1 MRENQNNDKREASSM
16 ARILLIDDDRLVRQS
31 IRLALAD
38 SGHQIDEAENGAD
51 GLEQVA
57 AARPDLV
64 ITDLI
69 MPEREGIETIL
80 ALRRMA
86 PHLPIIAMS
95 GGGRIGPG
103 DLLAAAKRLGATT
116 TLRKPFDDIE
126 LIGAI
131 ETALHATK
139 APAA

>member
-1 MRENQNNDKREASSM
+1 M

-31 IRLALAD
+31 IRLALSE
-38 SGHQIDEAENGAD
+38 SGHHVEEAENGAD
-51 GLEQVA
+51 GLERITV
-57 AARPDLV
+57 ARPDLV

-80 ALRRMA
+80 AVRRIA
-86 PHLPIIAMS
+86 PDLPIIAIS

-116 TLRKPFDDIE
+116 TLRKPFDDVE
-126 LIGAI
+126 LIQQI
-131 ETALHATK
+131 ERVLQPAK
-139 APAA
+139 AAVD

>member
-1 MRENQNNDKREASSM
+1 M

-38 SGHQIDEAENGAD
+38 SGHQLDEAENGAD
-51 GLEQVA
+51 GLDRA
-57 AARPDLV
+57 AAAPPDLV

-86 PHLPIIAMS
+86 PDLPIIAIS

-116 TLRKPFDDIE
+116 TLRKPFDDVELLDQIE
-126 LIGAI
+126 R
-131 ETALHATK
+131 ALDVKVAC
-139 APAA
+139 

>member
-1 MRENQNNDKREASSM
+1 M

-31 IRLALAD
+31 IRLALTE
-38 SGHQIDEAENGAD
+38 SGHQVDEAENGAD
-51 GLEQVA
+51 GLERA
-57 AARPDLV
+57 AAAPPDLV

-80 ALRRMA
+80 ALRRIA
-86 PHLPIIAMS
+86 PGLPIIAMS

-116 TLRKPFDDIE
+116 TLRKPFDDVQLMAEIDRV
-126 LIGAI
+126 LRP
-131 ETALHATK
+131 TRV
-139 APAA
+139 AANCP

>member
-1 MRENQNNDKREASSM
+1 M

-38 SGHQIDEAENGAD
+38 SGHQLDEAENGAD
-51 GLEQVA
+51 GLDRA
-57 AARPDLV
+57 AAAPPDLV

-80 ALRRMA
+80 ALRRLA
-86 PHLPIIAMS
+86 PDLPIIAIS

-116 TLRKPFDDIE
+116 TLRKPFDDGELLDQIE
-126 LIGAI
+126 R
-131 ETALHATK
+131 ALGMKVAC
-139 APAA
+139 

>member
-1 MRENQNNDKREASSM
+1 M
-16 ARILLIDDDRLVRQS
+16 ARILLIDDDQLVRRS

-38 SGHQIDEAENGAD
+38 SGHQLDEAENGAD
-51 GLEQVA
+51 GLERAVA
-57 AARPDLV
+57 ALPDLV

-86 PHLPIIAMS
+86 PDLPIIAIS

-103 DLLAAAKRLGATT
+103 DLLAAAKRLGATV
-116 TLRKPFDDIE
+116 TLRKPFDDGE
-126 LIGAI
+126 LLNEIGRALGIGA
-131 ETALHATK
+131 
-139 APAA
+139 AADEVTPRRPSN